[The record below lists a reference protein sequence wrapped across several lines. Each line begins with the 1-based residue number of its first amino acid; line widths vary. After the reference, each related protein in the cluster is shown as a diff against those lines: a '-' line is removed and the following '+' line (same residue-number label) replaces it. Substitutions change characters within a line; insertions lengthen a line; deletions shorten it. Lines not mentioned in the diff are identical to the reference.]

1 MNITPQ
7 PLTAGNAPTFEL
19 WAAKIAALIQDSIS
33 PRINRMLMD
42 EIESNPDFATA
53 INALSAGDDKAQ
65 EAIALWAKSDTVK
78 AARIHRMVSEI
89 PMTIGALRLALEC
102 IKATAKDAEAIEYDS
117 ITYEEARD
125 YCALILDTIR

>member
-1 MNITPQ
+1 MIKPQ
-7 PLTAGNAPTFEL
+7 ALTAGNAATFEL
-19 WAAKIAALIQDSIS
+19 WAAKIATLIQDSIS
-33 PRINRMLMD
+33 PRINRVLMD
-42 EIESNPDFATA
+42 EVESNPEFAAAITA
-53 INALSAGDDKAQ
+53 LNSGDDAAQ

-89 PMTIGALRLALEC
+89 PMTIGALRLAIEC
-102 IKATAKDAEAIEYDS
+102 IKATAKDAETIDCDS

>member
-1 MNITPQ
+1 MIKPQ
-7 PLTAGNAPTFEL
+7 PLTAGNAATFEL
-19 WAAKIAALIQDSIS
+19 WAAKIATLIQDSMA
-33 PRINRMLMD
+33 PRINRVLMD
-42 EIESNPDFATA
+42 EVESNPEFAAAITA
-53 INALSAGDDKAQ
+53 LNSGDDAAQ

-89 PMTIGALRLALEC
+89 PMTIGALRLAIEC
-102 IKATAKDAEAIEYDS
+102 IRATAQNAETIDCDS